1 MFAESE
7 ARVRASTPSGAASG
21 FSRRGN
27 DLFRTAKEGIHL
39 IRTAFSAL
47 AFVAILSAAAFA
59 APAGP
64 AKATL
69 KDAQGKEVGSAVIKS
84 AAAGVQVSLNLKD
97 LPPGAHAIHIH
108 SVGKCEAPGFT
119 TAGGH
124 FNPEKKQHGMHN
136 PQGSHAG
143 DLENLTIGPKGKLKT
158 KLVVKGVTLGE
169 GANSLFKEGGTALV
183 IHATADDY
191 KTDPAGNAGARI
203 ACGVIEK

>member
-1 MFAESE
+1 M
-7 ARVRASTPSGAASG
+7 
-21 FSRRGN
+21 
-27 DLFRTAKEGIHL
+27 
-39 IRTAFSAL
+39 IRTAISVLGIL
-47 AFVAILSAAAFA
+47 AVLSAAALA
-59 APAGP
+59 AP

-69 KDAQGKEVGSAVIKS
+69 KDAQGKEVGIAVLKP

-108 SVGKCEAPGFT
+108 AVGKCEGPGFT

-124 FNPEKKQHGMHN
+124 FNPEKKQHGRHN
-136 PQGSHAG
+136 PQGAHAG

-158 KLVVKGVTLGE
+158 KIVVQGVTLGE
-169 GANSLFKEGGTALV
+169 GANSLFKEGGTAVV

-191 KTDPAGNAGARI
+191 KSDPAGNAGARI